1 MLAERTVFADRAGIS
16 LQQLYAWNALL
27 GESGEYCNTGFWGDT
42 YYCVGVSGST
52 VVTTPKPSTSRST
65 ETPGPTQTG
74 IVSTFRTYL
83 RPTMRNLLS
92 IRVPSWH
99 ILGAALRLEQCIRQ
113 IRRKLHDKILGRD
126 LLLCRCF

>member
-83 RPTMRNLLS
+83 KTNDEEPAQHSCPELAYPWRSPT
-92 IRVPSWH
+92 
-99 ILGAALRLEQCIRQ
+99 LGTV
-113 IRRKLHDKILGRD
+113 H
-126 LLLCRCF
+126 